1 MDQPVELDE
10 SAAPQIAAFT
20 RVACAYDL
28 LSTTSVE
35 RSVFADP
42 DRQLVLG
49 VYDGGLDAVAAGV
62 VRGTRGFLKLLAVHP
77 RVRRAGIGTALLERI
92 ESFCRESGAASL
104 EVGNSAPYYVSPGV
118 DVRTSESVCFYE
130 ARGYERYGEAVDLS
144 IRLAGVPEP
153 QLPTRVAD
161 EQDLEQLL
169 EWVAK
174 HHPNW
179 IDELTRGV
187 RLRSCVVHEH
197 LGFACIDVNREGC
210 FGPTATHP
218 DARGTGVGTAT
229 LRAALHLLRARG
241 HERATI
247 SWAAALPFY
256 VKNGALISR
265 VYWWYR
271 KRVPPPAS
279 H

>member
-1 MDQPVELDE
+1 MNDLVELGPE
-10 SAAPQIAAFT
+10 AAPQIAAFT

-28 LSTTSVE
+28 LSTTSVQ

-42 DRQLVLG
+42 GAQTVLG
-49 VYDGGLDAVAAGV
+49 AYDGGLDAVAVGV
-62 VRGTRGFLKLLAVHP
+62 VRGERGFVKLLAVHP
-77 RVRRAGIGTALLERI
+77 RVRRAGIGSRALERL
-92 ESFCRESGAASL
+92 EEFCADNGAGSV

-118 DVRTSESVCFYE
+118 DVRTTESVCFYE
-130 ARGYERYGEAVDLS
+130 ARGYRRYGEAVDLS

-153 QLPTRVAD
+153 QLPTRLAD
-161 EQDLEQLL
+161 RGDLGRLVV
-169 EWVAK
+169 WVDRF
-174 HHPNW
+174 HPNW

-187 RLRSCVVHEH
+187 ELGNCVVHGDV
-197 LGFACIDVNREGC
+197 GFACVDVNREGC

-229 LRAALHLLRARG
+229 LRAALHLMRSRG
-241 HERATI
+241 HEYATI

-271 KRVPPPAS
+271 KELPAAAS
-279 H
+279 P